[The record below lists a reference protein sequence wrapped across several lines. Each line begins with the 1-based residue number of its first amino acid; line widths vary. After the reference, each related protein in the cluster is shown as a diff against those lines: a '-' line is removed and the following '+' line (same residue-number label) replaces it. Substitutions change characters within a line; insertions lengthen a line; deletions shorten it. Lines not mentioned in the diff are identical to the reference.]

1 MIASETPTEKKEEP
15 AEEGEGDEEK
25 PAEKKDEEEKP
36 ANPESDDILSSGGAL
51 FGALTGKDPS
61 IEEKPKPA
69 KKKPSKAQLERAKKA
84 KKEVEAKKKK
94 EAEDKKKAEEKKKK
108 EKAAKDAEAK
118 KADEART
125 KKEEAMLASMV
136 EDDELAKTQDH
147 SENDYYKI
155 KSDPI
160 SGQEDKEQSLS
171 ETAGTIVGKAKDT
184 VFKGLL
190 GSFAF

>member
-1 MIASETPTEKKEEP
+1 MIASDAVPEQKEEP
-15 AEEGEGDEEK
+15 AEDADGDEEK
-25 PAEKKDEEEKP
+25 PAQKKDEEEKP

-61 IEEKPKPA
+61 VEEKPKPE
-69 KKKPSKAQLERAKKA
+69 KKKPTKAQLERAKKA

-94 EAEDKKKAEEKKKK
+94 EAEDKKKAELKKKK
-108 EKAAKDAEAK
+108 EKEAKDAEAK
-118 KADEART
+118 KVAEAKQ
-125 KKEEAMLASMV
+125 KKEEAMLASMM
-136 EDDELAKTQDH
+136 EDDELAKSQDH
-147 SENDYYKI
+147 SSNDYYKI

-160 SGQEDKEQSLS
+160 SSQESKEQSLS